1 MIRQI
6 VPLFFTTILRVDLA
20 RRALDVL
27 LRIISRSACK
37 PSEIL
42 NDLVG
47 RWREF
52 PVIDFGPRAVQIAAS
67 NPCASAHLCS
77 CRETPLHSSEN
88 RWKSPQLRRFRRQT
102 GREKVSRRTPQPS
115 FRAFFSVG
123 HMRSPVSKAP
133 SGECNAITN
142 R

>member
-52 PVIDFGPRAVQIAAS
+52 PVIELRPEGRPNRRVQSVRIS
-67 NPCASAHLCS
+67 PPLQLQRNPA
-77 CRETPLHSSEN
+77 
-88 RWKSPQLRRFRRQT
+88 
-102 GREKVSRRTPQPS
+102 
-115 FRAFFSVG
+115 AFF
-123 HMRSPVSKAP
+123 
-133 SGECNAITN
+133 
-142 R
+142 